1 MGWEDVGSVDTGQ
14 IPDDIHWIEFCQ
26 DLAIR
31 YIRFVCGDPPPGSS
45 LGVMQNDHDLGSYPS
60 IGVWSEFSPEFDYV
74 NACER
79 ALDTFNSAIDWEML
93 KEHFEDAQS
102 ADDAD
107 EDEFDDED
115 ITNAD

>member
-1 MGWEDVGSVDTGQ
+1 MGWESIGSVDTGQ
-14 IPDDIHWIEFCQ
+14 IPGDLEWIDFCQ

-31 YIRFVCGDPPPGSS
+31 YIKFVCGDPPLGST

-79 ALDTFNSAIDWEML
+79 ALDTFNSAIEWEKL
-93 KEHFEDAQS
+93 KEHFEESNAVEDP
-102 ADDAD
+102 DDDEFED
-107 EDEFDDED
+107 EDVEY
-115 ITNAD
+115 AD